1 MVWLESGQGMEERDL
16 VGGGIPMA
24 QLKLELLATGVLLI
38 SVYEIDDEEPFF
50 VYEAR
55 DDFDPDVVLAAAEVR
70 LDPVRLSVFKHV
82 FFPSTDDAEGG
93 EKGGVDDRGH
103 DPVK

>member
-1 MVWLESGQGMEERDL
+1 MAWLESRFEMEERDL

-38 SVYEIDDEEPFF
+38 SVYEVDDEEAFF

-55 DDFDPDVVLAAAEVR
+55 NDFDPDAVLAAAEAS
-70 LDPVRLSVFKHV
+70 LDPVRLSVFRHV
-82 FFPSTDDAEGG
+82 FFPATDDVEDGP
-93 EKGGVDDRGH
+93 EEDDG
-103 DPVK
+103 